1 MSVPACIFPLSFRAP
16 APLPA
21 LVTER
26 RVSRS
31 RPVRIEQHRRRYRV
45 TWWNNGARFRR
56 SFGTRSEAE
65 DFLSKLEREDQ
76 VAAQP
81 PRLKGA
87 LTVGEV
93 VENWYRDHKRNL
105 TSGTQRD
112 YEGRIRRDVVK
123 IASLEAEAL
132 AHNPR
137 ELRAFY
143 ASLTPT
149 NARRVHAII
158 RQAFQDALA
167 HEEVTR
173 NPCDVVR
180 AKRPRVAERLI
191 PSPTEVEKIILAAEE
206 EDPIWGLF
214 LNVTATLGTRRGE
227 TCAFQWEDFDFDT
240 QRVHVRRALCKGV
253 RGPTEIKLPKTGR
266 ERTLI
271 VGRLFF
277 DQIRP
282 LRLPTE
288 WIFADLR
295 SDNVGPWH
303 PDWPGHRLQR
313 LAQRLELPYTLHS
326 FRHFVATQLLV
337 RGLPVTQVAQ
347 FMGHKDPS
355 VTLDLYANHIVDDVQ
370 RMMGEA
376 AVSLFR
382 RS

>member
-1 MSVPACIFPLSFRAP
+1 M
-16 APLPA
+16 
-21 LVTER
+21 
-26 RVSRS
+26 
-31 RPVRIEQHRRRYRV
+31 RPSSGSRIELHGRRFRV
-45 TWWNNGARFRR
+45 TWWNKGNRFRR

-65 DFLSKLEREDQ
+65 AFLAQLEREDELA
-76 VAAQP
+76 VQP
-81 PRLKGA
+81 ARLKGA

-93 VENWYRDHKRNL
+93 VDNWYRDHKRNL

-112 YEGRIRRDVVK
+112 YEGRIRRDVAR
-123 IASLEAEAL
+123 IAAL
-132 AHNPR
+132 DADDLARNPR
-137 ELRAFY
+137 KLRAFY
-143 ASLTPT
+143 GSLTPT

-167 HEEVTR
+167 HEEITR

-180 AKRPRVAERLI
+180 AKRPRVTERLI
-191 PSPTEVEKIILAAEE
+191 PSPAEVEKMIVAAEE

-214 LNVTATLGTRRGE
+214 LNITATVGTRRGE
-227 TCAFQWEDFDFDT
+227 TCAFQWEDFDFDM

-253 RGPTEIKLPKTGR
+253 RGPKEIKLPKTGR
-266 ERTLI
+266 ERTLV

-277 DQIRP
+277 DQIRA
-282 LRLPTE
+282 LRRPTG
-288 WIFADLR
+288 WMFADSR
-295 SDNVGPWH
+295 SGKDGPWH
-303 PDWPGHRLQR
+303 PDWPGHRFKRMTQR
-313 LAQRLELPYTLHS
+313 LDLPYTLHS
-326 FRHFVATQLLV
+326 LRHFVATQLLV

-382 RS
+382 RG